1 MNIGIVFAGGVGK
14 RMHTK
19 DCPKQFLEVCNKP
32 IIIYTLEHF
41 EENPEIDAVV
51 ISCVE
56 EWIPYLKELLHR
68 FRIQKVKK
76 IIEGGATGQLSIYN
90 ALCAASEIT
99 ADKDNIVLIH
109 DGVRP
114 LINSVLLSQNI
125 ESVRK
130 HGSAITSGIVKET
143 IVTSNEDKKI
153 VNVIPRD
160 ACQVAKA
167 PQSFWLSE
175 ILEAHKKAIE
185 ENRFDF
191 IDSCSMMR
199 YYGRELYM
207 LEGPS
212 ENIKITTPED
222 YYTMRAIIQS
232 REDRKIYGQFSEM
245 L

>member
-41 EENPEIDAVV
+41 EENSEIDAVV

-56 EWIPYLKELLHR
+56 EWIPCLEEFLHR
-68 FRIQKVKK
+68 FHIQKIKK
-76 IIEGGATGQLSIYN
+76 IVKGGKTGQLSIYN
-90 ALCAASEIT
+90 ALCAAADIT
-99 ADKDNIVLIH
+99 TDQENIVLIH

-114 LINSVLLSQNI
+114 LINSTLLSQNI
-125 ESVRK
+125 KSVK
-130 HGSAITSGIVKET
+130 MHGSAITSGIVKET
-143 IVTSNEDKKI
+143 IVTSNEDEKI

-160 ACQVAKA
+160 ACRVAKA
-167 PQSFWLSE
+167 PQSFWLNE
-175 ILEAHKKAIE
+175 ILDAHKKAIE
-185 ENRFDF
+185 EKRFDF

-199 YYGRELYM
+199 YYGHELYM

-232 REDRKIYGQFSEM
+232 REDRKIYGQFSEQI
-245 L
+245 